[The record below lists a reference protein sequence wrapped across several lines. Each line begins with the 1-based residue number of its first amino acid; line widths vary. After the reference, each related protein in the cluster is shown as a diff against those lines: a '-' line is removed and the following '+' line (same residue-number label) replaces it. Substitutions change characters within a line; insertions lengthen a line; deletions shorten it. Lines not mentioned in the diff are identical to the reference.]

1 MQQRNTASRK
11 IYIWFWALA
20 EKLRGPCNCATPLST
35 NFFWSSLNPSLHA
48 TAQHCFEKINMSE
61 IEPKQKSWEGACNCA
76 TLLSTNF
83 FWSSLN
89 PSLHATAQQC
99 FKKIYV
105 RNWALAEKLSRWMQL
120 RNTAFWKFF
129 LKQDDYLYSMQQRN
143 TTLKKN
149 MSEIEL
155 KQKSWEGACN
165 CATLLSTNF
174 FWSSLNPSLHATAQQ
189 GLKKNMSDFEP

>member
-11 IYIWFWALA
+11 IYLWFWALA

-35 NFFWSSLNPSLHA
+35 NFL
-48 TAQHCFEKINMSE
+48 
-61 IEPKQKSWEGACNCA
+61 
-76 TLLSTNF
+76 
-83 FWSSLN
+83 WSSLN

-99 FKKIYV
+99 LKKIYV

-149 MSEIEL
+149 MSEIEP

-189 GLKKNMSDFEP
+189 GLKKKYVRFWALAEKLSRWVQLRNTAF